1 MRGVIRFA
9 AVTALAMSSFVCFE
23 SRGQQ
28 PNGAAPRRVA
38 LLVGVNHY
46 EKPGFSEL
54 KWPENDVEELAAEL
68 KRVVFDKVVVM
79 KGSFAAND
87 PLKATTRNILTQLNE
102 LLKGIGKDDVVCV
115 ALSGHGRQITTKK
128 QDGEIVETD
137 FFCPTDAASDDPL
150 TMVAINVLTDDILR
164 KRGGKNV
171 LLIDAC
177 RDNPPENRKKGIQGR
192 VVSLPE
198 DTAILFACRAG
209 QKSEERDS
217 LKHTIFMHAVIETLR
232 TSTGPLGWAT
242 LVDQVQDRVFAL
254 NPNQWPTCA
263 GTVKGFPIG
272 SMVASR
278 ESETTLALQFV
289 TTRVGEIK
297 MKLIPAGTFLMGSPD
312 DDKDAGSDEKPQH
325 RVRIT
330 RAFYL
335 GVYEVTQGE
344 YAAVMGDNPSY
355 FSANGGGKDRV
366 AGQSTDRHPV
376 EHVSWWDAIVFC
388 NTLSEMEGRA
398 AFYEIGKQSVTVPD
412 WSGRGYRLPTE
423 AEWEYACRGNSPK
436 VTRYSFGDDTA
447 RLGEFAWHYANSDQ
461 KTHRVGEKRSNG
473 FGLFD
478 MHGNVAEWCWDGYSV
493 GYYKASPEADPRG
506 FDEAENRV
514 FRGGGWYYA
523 TNLVRSAHRNGH
535 VPYYAVDYRGF
546 RLARAQSVR

>member
-1 MRGVIRFA
+1 MRVVVRLA
-9 AVTALAMSSFVCFE
+9 ALAILAFNSFVW
-23 SRGQQ
+23 SRSRAQQ
-28 PNGAAPRRVA
+28 PDAAAPKRVA

-46 EKPGFSEL
+46 EKRGFIEL
-54 KWPENDVEELAAEL
+54 KWPENDVDELGAEL
-68 KRVVFDKVVVM
+68 KRLSFDKVVVM

-87 PLKATTRNILTQLNE
+87 PLKATTRNILTQLKE
-102 LLKGIGKDDVVCV
+102 LLRGLGNDDVVCV
-115 ALSGHGRQITTKK
+115 ALCGHGQQMTIKK
-128 QDGEIVETD
+128 QDGEFVEAD
-137 FFCPTDAASDDPL
+137 FFCPTDALSEDPS
-150 TMVAINVLTDDILR
+150 TMVAINVLTDDIWP
-164 KRGGKNV
+164 KRGGKNL

-177 RDNPPENRKKGIQGR
+177 RDNPAEKRTKGIQGR
-192 VVSLPE
+192 AVSVPE

-217 LKHTIFMHAVIETLR
+217 LKHSIFMHAVIETLR
-232 TSTGPLGWAT
+232 TSTGPVRWAT

-263 GTVKGFPIG
+263 GTVEGFPIG
-272 SMVASR
+272 SKVASPNP
-278 ESETTLALQFV
+278 ETTLALQFV
-289 TTRVGEIK
+289 TTRVGQIK

-344 YAAVMGDNPSY
+344 YKAVMDANPSY
-355 FSANGGGKDRV
+355 FSANGGGKRRV

-388 NTLSEMEGRA
+388 NTLSAMEGRA

-412 WSGRGYRLPTE
+412 WSARGYRLPTE
-423 AEWEYACRGNSPK
+423 AEWEYACWGNLPK
-436 VTRYSFGDDTA
+436 VTRFSFGDDTA
-447 RLGEFAWHYANSDQ
+447 RLGEFAWHLDNSDQ

-473 FGLFD
+473 FDLFD
-478 MHGNVAEWCWDGYSV
+478 MHGNVAEWCWDGYSM
-493 GYYKASPEADPRG
+493 GYYKASPVADPRG

-514 FRGGGWYYA
+514 YRGGGWYNGA
-523 TNLVRSAHRNGH
+523 NVLRSADRNAH
-535 VPYYAVDYRGF
+535 VPHYAVDYRGF